1 MSFMMR
7 IYQHDHFTFLW
18 TRMVL
23 VFLIFLGLVK
33 MSLIEIMK
41 LEER

>member
-1 MSFMMR
+1 MMS
-7 IYQHDHFTFLW
+7 IYKHDHLTFLW
-18 TRMVL
+18 TRMFLVL
-23 VFLIFLGLVK
+23 LIFLGLVK